1 MVQSLLLNI
10 TNNIR
15 SKIQLNKNLD
25 PAYLDLYLHSCEV
38 LNEIENKVEC
48 IHKIFEVLEC
58 YKKKSSCIVVVNKSS
73 LVSLNHGIDIDSQV
87 VLNQNIQENN
97 SCLVNLNHGID
108 IDSQVVLNQN
118 TQENNS
124 CLVNLN
130 HGKVSE
136 IAADQYDTNTKICRG
151 CGETAVK
158 SAFGKIIKYST
169 IIECTECKDWYHKD
183 KPKNENCANV
193 AMNISK
199 EKTLSWKCKQCITK
213 KKAKDDETKDISQ
226 STGTECN
233 KCKKP
238 HDNDELSIKCIG
250 CNMKFHKKCVQVRKN
265 FAKAKEEKW
274 KCDDCDT
281 SLVSKIKR
289 VTRNALH

>member
-1 MVQSLLLNI
+1 
-10 TNNIR
+10 
-15 SKIQLNKNLD
+15 
-25 PAYLDLYLHSCEV
+25 
-38 LNEIENKVEC
+38 
-48 IHKIFEVLEC
+48 
-58 YKKKSSCIVVVNKSS
+58 
-73 LVSLNHGIDIDSQV
+73 

-97 SCLVNLNHGID
+97 SCIV
-108 IDSQVVLNQN
+108 S
-118 TQENNS
+118 
-124 CLVNLN
+124 LN

-233 KCKKP
+233 KCKKQ